1 MEKRE
6 VDVIIPTFRPDE
18 GLITLLALLEQQTL
32 SPVRIIIINTQD
44 NKSKLFFEKQKL
56 TMRFPSVELYH
67 ISAEQFDHG
76 KTRDLG
82 VGYSKAPFF
91 LCMTQDAVPKDCK
104 LLEELWKSF
113 EDPAVAVAY
122 ARQLP
127 REEADVLESYT
138 REFNYPAVSGIKSK
152 ADLQRLGIKTY
163 FCSNVCAMYRRSV
176 YNSLGGFIKKTI
188 FNEDMI
194 YAAAVIQADYKIQ
207 YQAAARVI
215 HSHHYTGLQQ
225 LRRNFDLGVSQTDHP
240 QIFAK
245 LPSEKEGKRLVR
257 ETVSYLI
264 QQKKPYLLPVFFY
277 QSGCKYL
284 GYRLGKAY
292 KALPKGWIKK
302 LSMNP
307 NYWQ

>member
-18 GLITLLALLEQQTL
+18 GLITLLELLEQQTL
-32 SPVRIIIINTQD
+32 SPVRIIIIDTEDD
-44 NKSKLFFEKQKL
+44 NSRLFFEKQQL
-56 TMRFPSVELYH
+56 TKRFSLVELYH
-67 ISAEQFDHG
+67 ISPEQFDHG

-82 VGYSKAPFF
+82 VGYSEAPFF
-91 LCMTQDAVPKDCK
+91 LCMTQDAVPKDNK

-113 EDPAVAVAY
+113 EDPKVAVAY
-122 ARQLP
+122 GRQLP
-127 REEADVLESYT
+127 RKGADVLESYT

-163 FCSNVCAMYRRSV
+163 FCSNVCAMYRRSI

-194 YAAAVIQADYKIQ
+194 YAAAAIQAGYKIQ
-207 YQAAARVI
+207 YQAAAEVI

-225 LRRNFDLGVSQTDHP
+225 LRRNFDLGVSQADHP

-245 LPSEKEGKRLVR
+245 LPSEKEGKRLVAGTINYLR
-257 ETVSYLI
+257 QKKKSYLI
-264 QQKKPYLLPVFFY
+264 PLFFY